1 MKHTVLTAV
10 CLLLIGTGVLIS
22 GTVAEIE
29 YYYDADPGYGNG
41 TPIYSRNTVD
51 INQLINTD
59 ALADGFH
66 RIYVR
71 AKNQD
76 GLWGLPQNR
85 TFYIPLPVQVTP
97 PAYGTVSRIEYY
109 FDADPGLGQGTP
121 LYTRNTVSLDQLIS
135 TAVLEEGFHRLYV
148 RAKNAAGQWGM
159 PQKTTFFIPFPS
171 SGPPP
176 PYGTVAR
183 IEYYFDTDPGQGLGT
198 QIYARN
204 AVDINQLI
212 ATTSL
217 EPGFHRIF
225 VRAKSASGQWGM
237 PQRYTFYIPLSIEP
251 TGPYKNITHIEYFV
265 DSDPGFGNGTV
276 VSVPPG
282 SNLNIDIPIDMSN
295 VEHGNRTLYLR
306 AKTSSGAWG
315 FPAKALFSDGVPA
328 YLTLNIVEGNLI
340 ITWEDLYTIDTY
352 QVYSAPEPQAPYV
365 LETGG
370 SFGPSDWTGPLPTDP
385 KRFYRVTSIYD
396 EP

>member
-135 TAVLEEGFHRLYV
+135 TAVLEDGFHRLHV
-148 RAKNAAGQWGM
+148 RAKNAA
-159 PQKTTFFIPFPS
+159 
-171 SGPPP
+171 
-176 PYGTVAR
+176 
-183 IEYYFDTDPGQGLGT
+183 
-198 QIYARN
+198 
-204 AVDINQLI
+204 
-212 ATTSL
+212 
-217 EPGFHRIF
+217 
-225 VRAKSASGQWGM
+225 GQWGM